1 MPAQGVD
8 LELRPIRPGEGAF
21 FMPAVQEQAPRA
33 LTIAGSDSGGG
44 AGIQADLKTFA
55 ALGVYGASAVTAV
68 TAQDTTGVRAWQAVD
83 PALVGQQIDAVLED
97 IGAGAAKTGMLA
109 SAAIVRAVA
118 DRLRAHGVS
127 ALVVDPV
134 MVATSGDPLLDED
147 ARAVL
152 VRELLPL
159 AAVATPNRAE
169 AEVLAGR
176 RIESWEDARAAAR
189 TIVELG
195 ARAVIITGGDFDD
208 AESSTDLWFDGHAFR
223 EFTAVRV
230 RTSSTHGTGCTFS
243 AAIAAGLARGMGA
256 ESAVALA
263 KSYVTLALQY
273 AFPVGHGRG
282 PVHHFYRYWQPVGQK
297 FVPGARPRAATE
309 AE

>member
-1 MPAQGVD
+1 
-8 LELRPIRPGEGAF
+8 
-21 FMPAVQEQAPRA
+21 MPAVQEQAPRA

-195 ARAVIITGGDFDD
+195 ARAVVITGGDFDD

-297 FVPGARPRAATE
+297 FVARARPRAATE